1 MSAASKADLYAGPR
15 DRRFKRQTGRM
26 IVILSAIFCFN
37 MYEAK
42 GSGKWTKPRFL
53 MKHRLQESPSAAAQ
67 ILVYKP
73 GNHRDHTRLLTR
85 RPFRCPRSLCT
96 IGLSRNWA
104 NYDNLPAAC
113 GPPLRPRQ
121 QGADATG
128 AAKTGAAGT
137 GPAANAAPHPAPPSR
152 LISAPC
158 CVRPATR
165 R

>member
-1 MSAASKADLYAGPR
+1 M
-15 DRRFKRQTGRM
+15 
-26 IVILSAIFCFN
+26 ILSAIFCFN

-42 GSGKWTKPRFL
+42 GSRKCTKPRFL
-53 MKHRLQESPSAAAQ
+53 MKHRLQESPSATAQ

-73 GNHRDHTRLLTR
+73 GNHLVTRLLTR

-121 QGADATG
+121 QGADVAG

-137 GPAANAAPHPAPPSR
+137 GPAANAAPHPSPPSR